1 MKYIKHEKGEI
12 HLQKLKGR
20 FWAISIPLHIAVKTD
35 EGWLLFDFKEG
46 YKTDL
51 GSIPQRLLGIV
62 DNGSGNLDL
71 LAFYLVHDA
80 IYGGNFKSQK
90 FADNLLFQ
98 MMEELSEE
106 DPKGEQ
112 DDTFVLDPWDR
123 YLAKL
128 ALWWGG
134 ADNYKRTEEELIQ
147 FRKTITFNHSDKSKR
162 GIK

>member
-20 FWAISIPLHIAVKTD
+20 FWAISRPLHIGIKVD

-71 LAFYLVHDA
+71 LSFYLVHDA

-90 FADNLLFQ
+90 FADDLLFQ
-98 MMEELSEE
+98 MMDELNEQ
-106 DPKGEQ
+106 DPEGEQ

-123 YLAKL
+123 YLAKI
-128 ALWWGG
+128 ALWWSG
-134 ADNYKRTEEELIQ
+134 ADNYE
-147 FRKTITFNHSDKSKR
+147 KTDLQIIDFKKNITFSHSDKSKR